1 MRILWAGP
9 ALRELE
15 EALDYIAR
23 DDPGASD
30 RLGHKLHAAV
40 GRLARFPDLGRM
52 VPEVEDP
59 TLREIVEPC
68 SGSCTNGTRRSSES
82 WPFFAP
88 SGIPTSVRFR
98 AAEAKQD

>member
-23 DDPGASD
+23 DDRGASD

-40 GRLARFPDLGRM
+40 GRLARVPDLGRM

-59 TLREIVEPC
+59 TLREIVEPAF
-68 SGSCTNGTRRSSES
+68 RVMYERHEEV
-82 WPFFAP
+82 
-88 SGIPTSVRFR
+88 VRILAVLR
-98 AAEAKQD
+98 AERDPDLGEIQGR

>member
-40 GRLARFPDLGRM
+40 GRLARFPD
-52 VPEVEDP
+52 P
-59 TLREIVEPC
+59 TLREIVEP
-68 SGSCTNGTRRSSES
+68 
-82 WPFFAP
+82 PFRVMYERHE
-88 SGIPTSVRFR
+88 GVVRILAVLR
-98 AAEAKQD
+98 AERDPDLGEIQGR